1 MRALSI
7 AVCVMLLFGM
17 PAAQNVGY
25 QQDPQWH
32 PPADAT
38 ARANPLAAKL
48 ELASGGEKLFKRHC
62 VECHGEDG
70 TGLVRKNAADLR
82 LPVVQSQ
89 TDGTLFWRI
98 TNGNTSRGMPSFSR
112 LPELQRWQLVLYL
125 RSLKPMSAPPAQ
137 ESRK

>member
-17 PAAQNVGY
+17 LAAQNVGY

-38 ARANPLAAKL
+38 ARANPLAAKP
-48 ELASGGEKLFKRHC
+48 ELAAGGEKLFKRHC

-98 TNGNTSRGMPSFSR
+98 TNGNTGRGMPSFSR

-125 RSLKPMSAPPAQ
+125 RTLKPMSASPAQ